1 MSWNWLT
8 GFLNFEESPPEPLV
22 LGAELWCP
30 YGSEHTYL
38 ILERD
43 GFDIGNLPQANVED
57 CKKSVNIFPFGE
69 CAGGRLC
76 EYKMKLAR
84 KWENPEPQT
93 EIVNGKEVIT
103 TKSVLMCNAEGME
116 IQAATSG
123 QEFGKSIAEQLN
135 LKAEIR

>member
-8 GFLNFEESPPEPLV
+8 GFLNFEEPPPEPLV

-43 GFDIGNLPQANVED
+43 GFDIDNLPQANVDD

-84 KWENPEPQT
+84 KWENPEPHP
-93 EIVNGKEVIT
+93 VRSLGR
-103 TKSVLMCNAEGME
+103 VLRN
-116 IQAATSG
+116 S
-123 QEFGKSIAEQLN
+123 
-135 LKAEIR
+135 